1 MISSYSHAIKIW
13 FLNFPLQCLAAAL
26 DGAKGPIF
34 GHRRAS
40 TSEILKYLRQKSD
53 VRIVTK
59 HLM

>member
-1 MISSYSHAIKIW
+1 MITSYSIAIKIW
-13 FLNFPLQCLAAAL
+13 FLNFPLQCLAAL